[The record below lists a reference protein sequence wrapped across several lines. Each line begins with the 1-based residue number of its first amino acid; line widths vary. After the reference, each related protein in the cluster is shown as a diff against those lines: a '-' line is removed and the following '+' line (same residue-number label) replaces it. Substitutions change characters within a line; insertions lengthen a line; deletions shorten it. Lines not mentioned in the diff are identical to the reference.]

1 MDKSALKSKMILN
14 EDTGISLAEYLEI
27 SDTTLSAKIN
37 GKAEFTRKE
46 IAKIKKRYKLSAEEI
61 DNIFFNISVT

>member
-1 MDKSALKSKMILN
+1 MDKSALRSKMVLN
-14 EDTGISLAEYLEI
+14 NDTGISLAKYLNI

-46 IAKIKKRYKLSAEEI
+46 IFKIKKKYKLSAEDI
-61 DNIFFNISVT
+61 DQIFF